1 MPKIKHLPTHEAQK
15 IAAGQVI
22 ERPADIIK
30 ELIENSIDAQ
40 ATAITL
46 YVEDAGKQ
54 LIRVVDNGCGMDSDD
69 AQLCFEKH
77 ATSKIRSM
85 DELQNIST
93 FGFRGEAMPS
103 IAAVCKVTLITKQQ
117 DAPEGLLVTIQNN
130 VIQQCEPISAS
141 VGTDISAADLFFN
154 IPARKKF
161 LKKNDTELRHI
172 TQLFHAFCLVY
183 PHIHFKF
190 FSDNKQTLNCPPVH
204 TISDRCTQLWQNI
217 PAQHMLSLNAQDK
230 NDSLHITGAISD
242 HQNFRFDR
250 SSIFLFVNNRWIKDF
265 KLSNAFIKG
274 YMNVAPQGRY
284 PMGCLA
290 ITIDPKLVDI
300 NVHPRKEEVR
310 FLNPRVV
317 EQLIQQSVKTC
328 LEENIA
334 KRIPIKKN
342 TFDFA
347 SSLLHQDEGQV
358 SMSKFYTHVTPTS
371 YSAHNQTMYK
381 PFNFDAVFPEPQAWS
396 ATNTSLSQELQAY
409 PSTGS
414 GRTACNK
421 DEKKLKNT
429 ISNPIVR
436 PEPVEGTAMEN
447 NQINISNDTSTNTE
461 SSYTLI
467 GQYHK
472 TYILIEQKDGLFI
485 IDQHAAHERILY
497 ELFAYRFTDVA
508 IVQLLFPIVIM
519 LSNNDIQIIEPYL
532 SLFIENG
539 ITIELFGLNQLK
551 VQATP
556 VHLKDVS
563 LEDLIK
569 EAIGWINEYKYLDEQ
584 QFIKKL
590 HEKLRAQMACKA
602 AVKAGD
608 ILSHAH
614 MQQLLTTLHTTE
626 NRLTC
631 PHGRP
636 TGWLLSNHEIE
647 KKFKRKL

>member
-77 ATSKIRSM
+77 ATSKIKTL
-85 DELQNIST
+85 DELQSIST

-103 IAAVCKVTLITKQQ
+103 IAAVCNVTLITKQS
-117 DAPEGLLVTIQNN
+117 DASEGLMVTVQDNIIQK
-130 VIQQCEPISAS
+130 CEPISAAT
-141 VGTDISAADLFFN
+141 GTDISAANLFFN

-172 TQLFHAFCLVY
+172 TQLFHAFCLAY

-204 TISDRCTQLWQNI
+204 NINDRCTQLWHNI
-217 PAQHMLSLNAQDK
+217 PAQHMLSLTAQDK
-230 NDSLHITGAISD
+230 NNSVHIAGAISD

-250 SSIFLFVNNRWIKDF
+250 TSIFLFVNNRWIKDF
-265 KLSNAFIKG
+265 KLTNAFIKG

-290 ITIDPKLVDI
+290 ITIDPTLVDI

-310 FLNPRVV
+310 FLNPRIV
-317 EQLIQQSVKTC
+317 EQLIQSSVKTC

-334 KRIPIKKN
+334 KLISPALFRQTEELTSTHKPYSYTAPTIP
-342 TFDFA
+342 
-347 SSLLHQDEGQV
+347 
-358 SMSKFYTHVTPTS
+358 
-371 YSAHNQTMYK
+371 SAYNQSTYQ
-381 PFNFDAVFPEPQAWS
+381 PFNFDAVFPEPHAWS
-396 ATNTSLSQELQAY
+396 TTNTPLPQASMQPLPTYLQKNSVKEYETVDTNSSVITTFDKEQEELQ
-409 PSTGS
+409 T
-414 GRTACNK
+414 
-421 DEKKLKNT
+421 
-429 ISNPIVR
+429 
-436 PEPVEGTAMEN
+436 
-447 NQINISNDTSTNTE
+447 NIGNDTSPDIE
-461 SSYTLI
+461 PAYTLI

-497 ELFAYRFTDVA
+497 ELFAHRFTDVA
-508 IVQLLFPIVIM
+508 IVQLLFPVLIT
-519 LSNNDIQIIEPYL
+519 LSQNDIQTIEPYL
-532 SLFIENG
+532 SLFIQNG
-539 ITIELFGLNQLK
+539 ISVELFGLTQLK

-608 ILSHAH
+608 VLTHAH

-636 TGWLLSNHEIE
+636 TGWLLSNYEIE

>member
-1 MPKIKHLPTHEAQK
+1 MPKIKHLPAHEAQK

-30 ELIENSIDAQ
+30 ELIENSIDAY
-40 ATAITL
+40 ATTITL

-54 LIRVVDNGCGMDSDD
+54 LIRVVDNGCGMDNDD

-85 DELQNIST
+85 EELQNIST

-103 IAAVCKVTLITKQQ
+103 IAAVCKVTLITKQHNV
-117 DAPEGLLVTIQNN
+117 PEGIKVTVQEN
-130 VIQQCEPISAS
+130 VIQQSEFISAPT
-141 VGTDISAADLFFN
+141 GTDISASDLFYT
-154 IPARKKF
+154 IPVRKKF
-161 LKKNDTELRHI
+161 LKKHDTELRHI
-172 TQLFHAFCLVY
+172 TQLFHAFCLDY

-190 FSDNKQTLNCPPVH
+190 FSDKKQILNCPPVQK
-204 TISDRCTQLWQNI
+204 IVDRCTQLWHNV
-217 PAQHMLSLNAQDK
+217 PAEHLLTIDAHHEGTN
-230 NDSLHITGAISD
+230 LHIAGAISD

-250 SSIFLFVNNRWIKDF
+250 NGIFLFVNNRWIKDF
-265 KLSNAFIKG
+265 KLTNAFIKG

-290 ITIDPKLVDI
+290 ITIDPKLVDV

-310 FLNPRVV
+310 FMNPRSV
-317 EQLIQQSVKTC
+317 EQLIQTSVKTC

-334 KRIPIKKN
+334 KRIPAIKN
-342 TFDFA
+342 TFSF
-347 SSLLHQDEGQV
+347 SPTP
-358 SMSKFYTHVTPTS
+358 MSNQYHSATP
-371 YSAHNQTMYK
+371 SAYPKHSQTTYQS
-381 PFNFDAVFPEPQAWS
+381 FNFDTVFPEPHAWDAS
-396 ATNTSLSQELQAY
+396 DTTAPQVQTQKVLPVYPQEDPVHEYHVPVHKEPEETVQTAIAHDATS
-409 PSTGS
+409 
-414 GRTACNK
+414 
-421 DEKKLKNT
+421 
-429 ISNPIVR
+429 
-436 PEPVEGTAMEN
+436 
-447 NQINISNDTSTNTE
+447 DTETP
-461 SSYTLI
+461 YTLI

-472 TYILIEQKDGLFI
+472 TYILIEQEDGLFI

-497 ELFAYRFTDVA
+497 ELFAHRFTEVA
-508 IVQLLFPIVIM
+508 TIQLLFPVLIT
-519 LSNNDIQIIEPYL
+519 LSHDDIRIIEPHL
-532 SLFIENG
+532 PLFVQNG
-539 ITIELFGLNQLK
+539 IAVELFGANQLK
-551 VQATP
+551 IQATP
-556 VHLKDVS
+556 VHLKDAS
-563 LEDLIK
+563 LDDLIK
-569 EAIGWINEYKYLDEQ
+569 QTIGWINEYKYLDEQ

-608 ILSHAH
+608 ILTHAH